1 MRRRYLALLPLAA
14 LALLAIP
21 GTAFADATDLNRAIA
36 GKLDASVGINTMW
49 VIVAGA
55 LVMFMQA
62 GFAFLEIG
70 FSRAKNAGTVVAKIL
85 TNFSIAAIAWW
96 AVGFMF
102 AFGGPL
108 GSFIGHDGGAFFT
121 NLGPNAVTSGGTTV
135 FHPSF
140 PVMDLS
146 NATIESKWFFQFV
159 FCAVSL
165 AIVWGTTLERIK
177 FGVYIIYSAVFASII
192 YPIGAHWVFG
202 GGFLQNGHWLGTSIV
217 GMQDFAGSTAV
228 HLIGACGA
236 FAALL
241 LLGPRKGKYGPDGK
255 PRAIPGH
262 SMPLFGLGVL
272 ILWLGWFGF
281 NPGST
286 LNALDGR
293 FAEILFITN
302 LAAAAGVL
310 AAVAT
315 AYLKTKAIDIGMA
328 GNGAIAALVA
338 ITAPSGY
345 VEIWAAPIIG
355 AVAGVIVV
363 LGVYAIDKL
372 IDDPVGALS
381 AHGLAGIWGTV
392 SCGFFTAPRL
402 AQYNAFGDPQGGLV
416 YSGHFTQLAA
426 QCIGFTIAFLFAF
439 SMSFATFWVIKK
451 TYGLRVSEAEE
462 EAGLDISE
470 HGMYGYPE
478 QFIPQPEYPG
488 GPAPAPVG
496 STPATAA
503 ATAMT
508 AERPGRDIGR
518 NERMKMI
525 TAYIRHEAFEPIRTE
540 LVERGIPSLSIT
552 EVKGSGRQKGIVEH
566 YRGSTLT
573 VNVRP
578 KLKLEIVVEDKDKPM
593 VVESI
598 LKHARTGEIGDG
610 KIFVVPVEEAIRI
623 RTGEGGEEVLQSHTE
638 AEIAA

>member
-1 MRRRYLALLPLAA
+1 MKWRFLTAIPLALLFLMLVA
-14 LALLAIP
+14 P
-21 GTAFADATDLNRAIA
+21 GAFAESTDLKLSIA
-36 GKLDASVGINTMW
+36 GKLDPSVGINTIW
-49 VIVAGA
+49 VIVAGS

-85 TNFSIAAIAWW
+85 TNFSIAAIGWW
-96 AVGFMF
+96 AVGFAF

-108 GSFIGHDGGAFFT
+108 GSFIGHDGGFFFT
-121 NLGPNAVTSGGTTV
+121 HLGANSVTAGGLTT

-146 NATIESKWFFQFV
+146 NATLESKWFFQFV

-177 FGVYIIYSAVFASII
+177 YGVYIIYAIVFSTVI

-202 GGFLQNGHWLGTSIV
+202 GGFLQNGHWLGTSIA

-228 HLIGACGA
+228 HLIGASGA

-315 AYLKTKAIDIGMA
+315 AYTKTKKVDIGMA

-363 LGVYAIDKL
+363 LGVYAIDKI

-381 AHGLAGIWGTV
+381 AHGLAGIWGTI
-392 SCGFFTAPRL
+392 SCGIFTAPRL

-426 QCIGFTIAFLFAF
+426 QCIGFMVAF
-439 SMSFATFWVIKK
+439 SFVFSVSFATFWIIKK

-462 EAGLDISE
+462 DAGLDISE

-488 GPAPAPVG
+488 GPPVHPAPSG
-496 STPATAA
+496 ATATAA
-503 ATAMT
+503 TMAVQNPTGAL
-508 AERPGRDIGR
+508 G
-518 NERMKMI
+518 
-525 TAYIRHEAFEPIRTE
+525 EAR
-540 LVERGIPSLSIT
+540 
-552 EVKGSGRQKGIVEH
+552 
-566 YRGSTLT
+566 
-573 VNVRP
+573 
-578 KLKLEIVVEDKDKPM
+578 
-593 VVESI
+593 
-598 LKHARTGEIGDG
+598 
-610 KIFVVPVEEAIRI
+610 
-623 RTGEGGEEVLQSHTE
+623 
-638 AEIAA
+638 